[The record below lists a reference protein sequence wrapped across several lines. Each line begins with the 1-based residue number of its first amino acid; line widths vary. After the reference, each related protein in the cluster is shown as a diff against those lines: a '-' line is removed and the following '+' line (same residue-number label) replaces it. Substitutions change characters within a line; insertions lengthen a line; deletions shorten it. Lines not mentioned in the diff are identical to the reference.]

1 MANESAPKIIVNDT
15 TNLFFKLQSAAF
27 WYFQTVTVS
36 ECCLIKLLPYILF
49 EKYVHLYS
57 SIKKWPAQGTS
68 TVPVVSAHFRS
79 LLQKYSTSLRAA
91 ESKRTLA
98 AALLS
103 VVSHFEHIL
112 TAQTMCVAWW
122 CNGKGVV
129 LATER
134 SRVPSPAVPLSGNNL
149 GQVVHTH
156 VPLSPSSKSGTS
168 QAAVMSCGWEGNRR
182 SGVALTMRQRLQWF
196 IHLRAHDPT
205 LLMGYGTLYLTL
217 LTDRPQT
224 DALRFPHL

>member
-36 ECCLIKLLPYILF
+36 ECCLIKLFPYILF

-57 SIKKWPAQGTS
+57 SIKMASPGNQHCASCIGTLS
-68 TVPVVSAHFRS
+68 FA
-79 LLQKYSTSLRAA
+79 LAKYSTSLRAA

-134 SRVPSPAVPLSGNNL
+134 SRVPSPAVPLSSNNL

-182 SGVALTMRQRLQWF
+182 SGVALTMRQRL
-196 IHLRAHDPT
+196 
-205 LLMGYGTLYLTL
+205 
-217 LTDRPQT
+217 
-224 DALRFPHL
+224 

>member
-1 MANESAPKIIVNDT
+1 M
-15 TNLFFKLQSAAF
+15 
-27 WYFQTVTVS
+27 
-36 ECCLIKLLPYILF
+36 
-49 EKYVHLYS
+49 
-57 SIKKWPAQGTS
+57 
-68 TVPVVSAHFRS
+68 PVVSAHFRS

-134 SRVPSPAVPLSGNNL
+134 SRVPSPAVPLSRNNL

-156 VPLSPSSKSGTS
+156 VPLSPSSLI
-168 QAAVMSCGWEGNRR
+168 WHR
-182 SGVALTMRQRLQWF
+182 S
-196 IHLRAHDPT
+196 
-205 LLMGYGTLYLTL
+205 
-217 LTDRPQT
+217 TDG
-224 DALRFPHL
+224 DALRLGR